1 MEDFCRYFNWLKPPS
16 QLERNSNYHLFKDGI
31 KPMWEDPA
39 NANVG
44 RLYFFI
50 LSSDQAWLLVLEADR
65 ISDP

>member
-44 RLYFFI
+44 TLSFYIR
-50 LSSDQAWLLVLEADR
+50 SSDQAWLLVLEADR